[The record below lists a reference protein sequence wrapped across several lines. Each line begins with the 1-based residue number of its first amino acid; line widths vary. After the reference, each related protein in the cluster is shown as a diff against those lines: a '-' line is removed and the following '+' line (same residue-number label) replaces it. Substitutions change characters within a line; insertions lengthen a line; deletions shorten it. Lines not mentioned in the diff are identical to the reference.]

1 MVILELGTFVVR
13 AVVLTSIVGTGV
25 LVSVVLGVI
34 VIEVS
39 FFETVVGT
47 VVFVAVLALVELV
60 DALLGRV
67 AMAVGS
73 NVEVW
78 VTFSVAIVDGVT
90 AKVVGALVTVPVWLT
105 WELID
110 TNDEFK
116 PVAIVPSVLI
126 LFWAEVDVSL
136 AIETVVELVLDNKAP
151 VVVAPEIKVVL
162 TFTELELGNM
172 VVLTVAILAPVTMLV
187 LTFAILELE
196 NMVVLT
202 VAIPEPGTMPVVIF
216 AGLEPGNMVVLP
228 VAILELRNMVVLP
241 VAGAWVVL
249 PFAEAPGTAVVLAL
263 PLAVLVLE
271 GKGALTAAV
280 LELTTKV
287 VLPMAELEAL
297 VCSVA
302 MEVGATGEVE
312 FDDDQVV
319 PAVDNVLEEVSVN
332 VPVGSVVVLL
342 PGVEAAT

>member
-47 VVFVAVLALVELV
+47 VVFVVVLALVELV
-60 DALLGRV
+60 DALLG
-67 AMAVGS
+67 AVGS

-202 VAIPEPGTMPVVIF
+202 VSIP
-216 AGLEPGNMVVLP
+216 
-228 VAILELRNMVVLP
+228 
-241 VAGAWVVL
+241 
-249 PFAEAPGTAVVLAL
+249 
-263 PLAVLVLE
+263 
-271 GKGALTAAV
+271 
-280 LELTTKV
+280 
-287 VLPMAELEAL
+287 
-297 VCSVA
+297 
-302 MEVGATGEVE
+302 
-312 FDDDQVV
+312 
-319 PAVDNVLEEVSVN
+319 
-332 VPVGSVVVLL
+332 
-342 PGVEAAT
+342 

>member
-47 VVFVAVLALVELV
+47 VVFVVVLALVELV

-202 VAIPEPGTMPVVIF
+202 VSIP
-216 AGLEPGNMVVLP
+216 
-228 VAILELRNMVVLP
+228 
-241 VAGAWVVL
+241 
-249 PFAEAPGTAVVLAL
+249 
-263 PLAVLVLE
+263 
-271 GKGALTAAV
+271 
-280 LELTTKV
+280 
-287 VLPMAELEAL
+287 
-297 VCSVA
+297 
-302 MEVGATGEVE
+302 
-312 FDDDQVV
+312 
-319 PAVDNVLEEVSVN
+319 
-332 VPVGSVVVLL
+332 
-342 PGVEAAT
+342 